1 MSAPYAREPGR
12 VYTVVRVDAHGSPHH
27 RAGRLAREA
36 GAPIV
41 PTAILGTSHLWLGP
55 VPKPR
60 RIDVSFLAPV
70 PADAEELVRRQVER
84 AAAAAPAGRRQAAA
98 VAPPVRLAR
107 AATRPGALSAASGR

>member
-12 VYTVVRVDAHGSPHH
+12 LYALVRVDAHGSPHH

-70 PADAEELVRRQVER
+70 PADAQELVRRQVER
-84 AAAAAPAGRRQAAA
+84 ARPPRLLGVVKPRRLRRRSGWRARLPGR
-98 VAPPVRLAR
+98 
-107 AATRPGALSAASGR
+107 GR